1 MSKKMFQDP
10 DRLAEL
16 KTMLESYE
24 GMSPEEY
31 KEYREQCK
39 ESLLATLLGLKD
51 VRDDYDQEDFEKVCM
66 KMLVDVLGTKRFG
79 ASSATVGMGIMMMLQ
94 NPEMSIEDM
103 VEKYNKIQDLAKAIA
118 DNKNDE
124 AKVKSLLD
132 ETSAVALNTNYTKT
146 AS

>member
-16 KTMLESYE
+16 KTMLEGYE

-51 VRDDYDQEDFEKVCM
+51 VRDDHDQEEFEEVCM
-66 KMLVDVLGTKRFG
+66 KMLVDVLARKRFG
-79 ASSATVGMGIMMMLQ
+79 AFSATVGMGIMMMLQ

-103 VEKYNKIQDLAKAIA
+103 VDKHNKIQDLAKAIA
-118 DNKNDE
+118 DNKDDE
-124 AKVKSLLD
+124 AKVKSLLE
-132 ETSAVALNTNYTKT
+132 ETSAVAMNQNYRKT
-146 AS
+146 G

>member
-1 MSKKMFQDP
+1 
-10 DRLAEL
+10 
-16 KTMLESYE
+16 
-24 GMSPEEY
+24 
-31 KEYREQCK
+31 
-39 ESLLATLLGLKD
+39 
-51 VRDDYDQEDFEKVCM
+51 
-66 KMLVDVLGTKRFG
+66 
-79 ASSATVGMGIMMMLQ
+79 MMLQ